1 MFLTSY
7 GLDNTMDGYY
17 IAPSFMDNLIVHISN
32 NFMNF
37 PNIKVRDVLHFVE
50 CSVYVL
56 EFNGKPFADYNFF
69 IFFVGSTHSWYLGT
83 QRSRKV
89 LPM

>member
-1 MFLTSY
+1 
-7 GLDNTMDGYY
+7 MDGYY
-17 IAPSFMDNLIVHISN
+17 IAPAFMDKLIVHISK
-32 NFMNF
+32 NFMNL
-37 PNIKVRDVLHFVE
+37 PNIKVRDVLHLVE

-56 EFNGKPFADYNFF
+56 EFKRKPSADYNYF
-69 IFFVGSTHSWYLGT
+69 IFFVDSSHSWYLGR

>member
-1 MFLTSY
+1 
-7 GLDNTMDGYY
+7 MDGYY
-17 IAPSFMDNLIVHISN
+17 ITPTFMDKLTVHISN

-37 PNIKVRDVLHFVE
+37 PNIKVRDVLHLVE
-50 CSVYVL
+50 YSVYVL
-56 EFNGKPFADYNFF
+56 EFNGKPSVDYNFF

-83 QRSRKV
+83 QRSRKF